1 MDTNQNLISQHH
13 DPNLLIPGESPN
25 GNRITLLWN
34 DGEAT
39 LNQCG

>member
-1 MDTNQNLISQHH
+1 MDTIQNLISQHH

-34 DGEAT
+34 DGEVT
-39 LNQCG
+39 RN